1 MMTIWRMTANDKST
15 THLTRAVLG
24 TVLSVAKQ
32 LQQDRALLLPK
43 AVAVFIH
50 SYAPGDDKTI
60 ENLHLEVGENT
71 IKFGSRWLMS
81 QLIMYLQPFMDYK
94 CVVRRLGTLLY
105 PRNGNLLK
113 SLSLALHTPTCTC
126 TCSNSNGE
134 IGDYTQ
140 TQESLLT
147 EAGNVINDIIHEE
160 TKRTSNDITD
170 LTNFTLD
177 ESIENTNSL
186 LWNFVC
192 LCTRSKRERTRESNK
207 DDAHT
212 KTVRRYFIVCMM
224 IFATNPSF
232 NTLLH
237 HLVADTVEVCGGS
250 RRLIRIL
257 NRLGVCVSTDTHDR
271 LVTYLAEDQRERS
284 VWSELSQDKFTLASI
299 DNIDFF
305 AKSCSCLLWRS
316 VQKLSWNYHPDCATT

>member
-1 MMTIWRMTANDKST
+1 MTANDKST

-60 ENLHLEVGENT
+60 ENMHLEVGENT
-71 IKFGSRWLMS
+71 IKFSSRWLMS

-192 LCTRSKRERTRESNK
+192 LCTRSKRDRTRESNK

-271 LVTYLAEDQRERS
+271 LVTYLAEEQRERS